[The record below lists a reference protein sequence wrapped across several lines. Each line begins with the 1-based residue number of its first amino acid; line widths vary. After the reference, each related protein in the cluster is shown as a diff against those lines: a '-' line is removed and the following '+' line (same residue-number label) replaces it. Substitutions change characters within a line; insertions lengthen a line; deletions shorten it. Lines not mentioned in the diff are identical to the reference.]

1 MDTVDFPPGPGHFS
15 PMPTLLDQ
23 LAGGH
28 PLTLGRTAAV
38 AAQVLAQPE
47 LIDEL
52 FDGIADDDEAI
63 RNRSIDALERVSA
76 RRPDLLRPYKR
87 ELLTRVSRIGH
98 WAVRSHLC
106 QILGRLD
113 NYTPGERRRSI
124 TLIRGWLDEKSSIVK
139 AVALDCLVQ
148 LSLAPGFAAE
158 RSAATAFV
166 EECAAHGET
175 AALRARARL
184 LRKQLAKLARA
195 ARA

>member
-1 MDTVDFPPGPGHFS
+1 
-15 PMPTLLDQ
+15 MPTLLDQ
-23 LAGGH
+23 LAGGD
-28 PLTLGRTAAV
+28 PLTLGRAAAV
-38 AAQVLAQPE
+38 AVQVLAQPV

-63 RNRSIDALERVSA
+63 RIRSIDALEQVSVG
-76 RRPDLLRPYKR
+76 RPDLLRPYKR

-106 QILGRLD
+106 QVLARLD
-113 NYTPGERRRSI
+113 NYTPAERRRVI
-124 TLIRGWLDEKSSIVK
+124 ALTRGWLNEPSRIVK

-148 LSLAPGFAAE
+148 LSLAPGFDAE
-158 RSAATAFV
+158 RAAATALV
-166 EECAAHGET
+166 EDSATHGQT

-184 LRKQLAKLARA
+184 LRKQLAKLAPP

>member
-1 MDTVDFPPGPGHFS
+1 
-15 PMPTLLDQ
+15 MPTLLDQ

-38 AAQVLAQPE
+38 ADQVLAKPE

-52 FDGIADDDEAI
+52 FDGIADENEAI

-76 RRPDLLRPYKR
+76 VRPDLLRPYKR

-106 QILGRLD
+106 QVLARLD
-113 NYTPGERRRSI
+113 NYTPLERRRAI
-124 TLIRGWLDEKSSIVK
+124 ALTRGWLNDPSSIVK

-148 LSLAPGFAAE
+148 LSLAPGFDEE
-158 RSAATAFV
+158 RAAATALV
-166 EECAAHGET
+166 EECATHGET

-184 LRKQLAKLARA
+184 LQKQLAKLARV